1 METKQIML
9 VCAAGM
15 STSLMVNKMQK
26 AAGERG
32 LAATIFAVPVSEA
45 EDYLSEKKVDV
56 LLLGPQVRYLLEDLQ
71 EKLASKGIPVDV
83 IPMTDYGMMKGD
95 KVLDLAESLMK

>member
-15 STSLMVNKMQK
+15 STSHMVNKIQK
-26 AAGERG
+26 AAEERR

-95 KVLDLAESLMK
+95 KVLELAESLMK

>member
-26 AAGERG
+26 AAEERG

-56 LLLGPQVRYLLEDLQ
+56 LLLGPQVRYLLDLQ

-95 KVLDLAESLMK
+95 KVLELAESLMK

>member
-26 AAGERG
+26 VAEERG

-95 KVLDLAESLMK
+95 KVLDMAESLMK

>member
-15 STSLMVNKMQK
+15 STSLMVNKMLK
-26 AAGERG
+26 AAEERG

>member
-1 METKQIML
+1 
-9 VCAAGM
+9 
-15 STSLMVNKMQK
+15 MVNKMQK
-26 AAGERG
+26 AAEERG
-32 LAATIFAVPVSEA
+32 LTATIFAVPVSEA

>member
-1 METKQIML
+1 
-9 VCAAGM
+9 
-15 STSLMVNKMQK
+15 MVNKMQK
-26 AAGERG
+26 AAEERG

-56 LLLGPQVRYLLEDLQ
+56 LLLGPQVRYLLENLQ
-71 EKLASKGIPVDV
+71 DKLASKGIPVDV